1 MIAIT
6 SGSSSISSSS
16 TTTSSSS
23 FCASAKDANPG
34 ATVLKKALVKKG
46 VFLLFPFGIGLPTRG
61 LLCDEREGSGVCST
75 VECLVEVE
83 GSCASGQ
90 RARGFCFVSLVWG
103 LLAWTSFCLADVSVL
118 SSPNSNAVLQKN
130 RRNQTEY
137 YWWRLTRFIPFPV
150 QIQNVFTRVASSYA
164 NIL

>member
-6 SGSSSISSSS
+6 SGSFSISSSS

-46 VFLLFPFGIGLPTRG
+46 EFLLFPFGIGLPTRG
-61 LLCDEREGSGVCST
+61 LLCDEKDGWGVCTT

-83 GSCASGQ
+83 GSCASGE

-103 LLAWTSFCLADVSVL
+103 LLAWKSFCLTDVSVL

-130 RRNQTEY
+130 RRSQTEY

-150 QIQNVFTRVASSYA
+150 HV
-164 NIL
+164 